1 MRLFLQINIGQW
13 QQESYEKPL
22 LSYASSL
29 ADDIL
34 GTDLDNQSDPYV
46 VSLVRQLIEQASSTF
61 VVFRIANENSPLD
74 GLLGIINQL
83 FVNESGVRH
92 VVLYGSHEALLRM
105 LLPIGERLRVLSNEE
120 DIRKEIAA
128 FAEQQP

>member
-46 VSLVRQLIEQASSTF
+46 VSLVRQLIEQASGTF

-128 FAEQQP
+128 FAEHQP